1 MLFVLYH
8 LMRTLIPK
16 SKTKGKQKK
25 QYLKSIQLVSAHP
38 ELIKTPMPKEYHP
51 PLPD

>member
-25 QYLKSIQLVSAHP
+25 QYLKSIQLVSVHL
-38 ELIKTPMPKEYHP
+38 EIKKTPTLKEYHL